1 MKALII
7 GIDPG
12 TTSAA
17 AAVNFEGK
25 LTDIESG
32 RDMSNSE
39 IIQQIVDWGKP
50 VVIASDK
57 GKTPSKVEK
66 IARSVGAEIYE
77 PREDL
82 TQQKKNQLGEGEN
95 PHEKDASAAA
105 LNAYNHLQKEIRK
118 IEQISHEYDISEL
131 EASRKYFKDVS
142 IVEKNENKEDKDAS
156 SEQTPDNEEALTT
169 RLNRKID
176 RLENQVEGLEEN
188 NQRLKDENDELRDRI
203 GKKRETLK
211 KEVVKEEEEVR
222 KLQSIIEEREEEIE
236 ELRSS
241 NESYRDLVK
250 AYQKALKTVFRGGEI
265 VAKAEE
271 VDNVDDKAA
280 VSSYDLKEELRSEGL
295 NAKHVEEI
303 KGIELKDF
311 VVAEDFPE
319 KDYQDIINEY
329 RDSR

>member
-17 AAVNFEGK
+17 AAVNFEGE

-50 VVIASDK
+50 VVITSDK

-82 TQQKKNQLGEGEN
+82 PQQKKNQLGEGEN
-95 PHEKDASAAA
+95 THEKDASAAA

-118 IEQISHEYDISEL
+118 IEQISREYDISEL
-131 EASRKYFKDVS
+131 EASRKYFKDIS
-142 IVEKNENKEDKDAS
+142 IIEKNEDTKDKDTS
-156 SEQTPDNEEALTT
+156 SEKTSDNDEALNT

-176 RLENQVEGLEEN
+176 RLENQVEGLEES
-188 NQRLKDENDELRDRI
+188 NQQLKSKNEELRDRI
-203 GKKRETLK
+203 GEKRDSVK
-211 KEVVKEEEEVR
+211 KEVVKEEEVR

-236 ELRSS
+236 KLRSS